1 MEEILTEKIAQ
12 EAQKEEIKYYANVD
26 EKGKLVGWY
35 NTDIHSEDAIPTP
48 KIEVTKEAWQN
59 AINNGHN
66 KVNED
71 GTTELFDFRSKEEL
85 DKEINAQK
93 VQEAR
98 NYLTKTDFKMTVDYY
113 ATLTEVEQLELTTKR
128 AEAREFIRTNDVFNS

>member
-98 NYLTKTDFKMTVDYY
+98 SYLSSTAWYIERFNDPSSGKPVPQ
-113 ATLTEVEQLELTTKR
+113 EVLDKR
-128 AEAREFIRTNDVFNS
+128 AEARLIINELED